1 MTQNLEPPLCARD
14 GCRGCSKC
22 SAPPQIAKL
31 RSEVAYYQ
39 DQLHEANERIRMMTS
54 AATSAAAST
63 VTAIER
69 IQEMEKVVN
78 AAIKFVETG
87 EYHELHRVT
96 GAWLKHKRSWS

>member
-1 MTQNLEPPLCARD
+1 MAENLEFACARD
-14 GCRGCSKC
+14 GCRGCGKC
-22 SAPPQIAKL
+22 SVPP
-31 RSEVAYYQ
+31 EVARLKRDVEYYR

-78 AAIKFVETG
+78 AAVNG
-87 EYHELHRVT
+87 EPTALKKAVA
-96 GAWLKHKRSWS
+96 AWLAYKGSWS